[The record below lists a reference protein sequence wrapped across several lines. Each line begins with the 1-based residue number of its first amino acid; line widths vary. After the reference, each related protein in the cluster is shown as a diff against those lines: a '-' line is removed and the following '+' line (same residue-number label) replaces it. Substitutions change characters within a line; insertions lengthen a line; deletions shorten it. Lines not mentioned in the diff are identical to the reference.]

1 MEKNNDLFGG
11 RSEAERMKNVA
22 NQVHDIVNAIPEIPQ
37 LETSDDEV
45 QVETTESPEENPVV
59 SVRANK
65 IGIPCLQGI
74 NNKKDT
80 LIDYCQKYN
89 IDLKNVAYVGNDL
102 NDKDAMEIV
111 GITFCPEDAHK
122 SIKAISNHIL
132 NTKGGNGVIRELLDF
147 IIKQK
152 GE

>member
-59 SVRANK
+59 SA
-65 IGIPCLQGI
+65 
-74 NNKKDT
+74 
-80 LIDYCQKYN
+80 
-89 IDLKNVAYVGNDL
+89 VG
-102 NDKDAMEIV
+102 
-111 GITFCPEDAHK
+111 
-122 SIKAISNHIL
+122 KAIANHKPRGL
-132 NTKGGNGVIRELLDF
+132 FMQGVTTDDSPKL
-147 IIKQK
+147 
-152 GE
+152 

>member
-1 MEKNNDLFGG
+1 
-11 RSEAERMKNVA
+11 
-22 NQVHDIVNAIPEIPQ
+22 
-37 LETSDDEV
+37 
-45 QVETTESPEENPVV
+45 
-59 SVRANK
+59 
-65 IGIPCLQGI
+65 LQGI